1 MEIKQKDRIR
11 YLEVEKM
18 EEKYRNYENL
28 QDLAKELDRQKESR
42 YDVVVPSSQLHIAT
56 DTDGIFM
63 TVPQPDKEG
72 QIIDYNKHKLT
83 DHAHRQVAS
92 KTDIPWRYYEKMRG
106 NERYDLLAENINT
119 WLPSK
124 DSRLVRV
131 LDNEVRA
138 LLSDKYRCIDNHDV
152 YFEALSE
159 LDKIRTQDSI
169 GLDINKL
176 ALTEQHMYIKVTSPD
191 LTGEIF
197 HSDDKIEPVHGGII
211 VSNSEVGAGTFKVEP
226 FMNVLVCQN
235 GLIREQALKRRH
247 IGKKHDI
254 GYINWSEKTVQL
266 EDEILWSKLRDMI
279 HSTFDQNV
287 FQNWIDEINN
297 VAQIEI
303 PKPTLAVDNIVKH
316 FKMPDNR
323 KEALLNQFVKETPTQ
338 WGISMAVTRCAQDE
352 SNYES
357 QIEME
362 KIGAK
367 LLNKRMTP
375 LLTVTE

>member
-1 MEIKQKDRIR
+1 
-11 YLEVEKM
+11 M

-42 YDVVVPSSQLHIAT
+42 YDVVVPSSQLHIST
-56 DTDGIFM
+56 DNDGIFM
-63 TVPQPDKEG
+63 TVPQPNEEG
-72 QIIDYNKHKLT
+72 EIFDYNKHKLT

-92 KTDIPWRYYEKMRG
+92 KTDIPWRYYEKMR
-106 NERYDLLAENINT
+106 NSKHFDLLSENINT

-124 DSRLVRV
+124 DLRLVRV

-138 LLSDKYRCIDNHDV
+138 LLSDRYRCIDNHDV
-152 YFEALSE
+152 YFETLNE
-159 LDKIRTQDSI
+159 LNKIKNERSVN
-169 GLDINKL
+169 LDINKL
-176 ALTEQHMYIKVTSPD
+176 TLTEQHMYIKATSPD

-197 HSDDKIEPVHGGII
+197 RSNDDVELVHGGII
-211 VSNSEVGAGTFKVEP
+211 ISNSEVGAGTFKVEP

-254 GYINWSEKTVQL
+254 GYINWSKNTVQL

-279 HSTFDQNV
+279 QQTFNQTV
-287 FQNWIDEINN
+287 FQKWIDEIND
-297 VAQIEI
+297 VAQVEI

-316 FKMPDNR
+316 FNMPDSR
-323 KEALLNQFVKETPTQ
+323 REALLNQFVKETPNQ
-338 WGISMAVTRCAQDE
+338 WGISMAVTRCAQE
-352 SNYES
+352 EKNYEA

-375 LLTVTE
+375 LITMTE